1 MESCTRASSQSL
13 LHSFYRLHFH
23 TIFLSKVLQILVYF
37 YVYVSCALKNEHSS
51 EINKR
56 FNSQLISPELQLP
69 YFWNMY
75 KYRFVSSFLA
85 SLFSPNKCPS
95 LNRQLTVTMAFVRE
109 MKNKKL
115 HRFSYSRK
123 YGKFCSILLE
133 QFIKPKPFFFYG
145 GWVKIYAHIFNKL
158 PLIMQW
164 CNKLHLIT
172 KVCTSAK

>member
-56 FNSQLISPELQLP
+56 FNSQLIPPELQLP

-75 KYRFVSSFLA
+75 EYRFVSSFLA
-85 SLFSPNKCPS
+85 SLFSPNECPS
-95 LNRQLTVTMAFVRE
+95 LNRQLTVTMAFVREKSISYE

-133 QFIKPKPFFFYG
+133 QFIKPKPFFFPMEDEWKYML
-145 GWVKIYAHIFNKL
+145 IFSTNCL
-158 PLIMQW
+158 
-164 CNKLHLIT
+164 
-172 KVCTSAK
+172 